1 MAEVRRLGDALMHG
15 AAEDY
20 LTFIYKVTVFS
31 NLIVNLLIESL
42 SVIFGKFSGFQS
54 FLIICKIS
62 SLFSSICSAFPPLGS
77 SRLSIFSIPD

>member
-1 MAEVRRLGDALMHG
+1 MHG

-31 NLIVNLLIESL
+31 NLIVNFLFGSL
-42 SVIFGKFSGFQS
+42 SVIFGKFNGFQS

-62 SLFSSICSAFPPLGS
+62 SLFSSFCSAFPPLGS
-77 SRLSIFSIPD
+77 SRFSIFSIPG